1 MNNLLEELNKY
12 LTLTSIRDNLNSE
25 LLSLSGKSDQ
35 ESIKRINEIG
45 ANLNQISKS
54 LQNYDKEKL
63 DKVTKYYET
72 KKEFD
77 RLVGELQTI
86 EKLSKKSNGEK
97 TETLSSEG
105 RKSILINLSLKN
117 TIDLLKRKVN

>member
-25 LLSLSGKSDQ
+25 LLNLSGKNDQ

-54 LQNYDKEKL
+54 LQNYD
-63 DKVTKYYET
+63 
-72 KKEFD
+72 
-77 RLVGELQTI
+77 
-86 EKLSKKSNGEK
+86 
-97 TETLSSEG
+97 
-105 RKSILINLSLKN
+105 
-117 TIDLLKRKVN
+117 

>member
-25 LLSLSGKSDQ
+25 LLSLSGKNDQ

-77 RLVGELQTI
+77 CYL
-86 EKLSKKSNGEK
+86 
-97 TETLSSEG
+97 
-105 RKSILINLSLKN
+105 
-117 TIDLLKRKVN
+117 

>member
-25 LLSLSGKSDQ
+25 LLSLSGKNDQ

-54 LQNYDKEKL
+54 LQNYEKY
-63 DKVTKYYET
+63 KRWYRK
-72 KKEFD
+72 
-77 RLVGELQTI
+77 RL
-86 EKLSKKSNGEK
+86 
-97 TETLSSEG
+97 
-105 RKSILINLSLKN
+105 
-117 TIDLLKRKVN
+117 

>member
-72 KKEFD
+72 
-77 RLVGELQTI
+77 
-86 EKLSKKSNGEK
+86 
-97 TETLSSEG
+97 
-105 RKSILINLSLKN
+105 RKNLI
-117 TIDLLKRKVN
+117 D